1 MTLKIKTTH
10 TRSCKGEEQYWCQEM
25 RWVPG
30 CRVEEAIH
38 NAQAEQRRKDAEIA
52 RSGWKKM
59 SKHFHSPHTVC
70 REIADAILA
79 QEDGDLGALG

>member
-1 MTLKIKTTH
+1 MTPKIKTTH

-30 CRVEEAIH
+30 CRVEEAIR
-38 NAQAEQRRKDAEIA
+38 ATQAEQKRKLAEMVRKMIGA
-52 RSGWKKM
+52 R
-59 SKHFHSPHTVC
+59 P

-79 QEDGDLGALG
+79 QEE